1 MTLSATK
8 DILGGPEQDQ
18 DFILS
23 IAENLGWKVIRLDGR
38 AKPDLLLLRDAVVP
52 VFLRSKRATL
62 QRRTAMSWFA
72 LAGSRPRAWGR
83 EDGVEIMRVLGGD

>member
-23 IAENLGWKVIRLDGR
+23 IAGNLGWKVIKLDGI
-38 AKPDLLLLRDAVVP
+38 AKPDLLLMRDAIVP
-52 VFLRSKRATL
+52 VFIRSKNATL
-62 QRRTAMSWFA
+62 QRRRAMAWFS
-72 LAGSRPRAWGR
+72 LAGSRPRLWGR
-83 EDGVEIMRVLGGD
+83 EDGNEILRVLGGD